1 MSENEQLIF
10 DEVDLTY
17 LRDAV
22 YRQIAT
28 TDWDVTNPGEW
39 LRLVA
44 LKGLEEKLN
53 RALDAI
59 YDNNH
64 A

>member
-1 MSENEQLIF
+1 MPEQEQITF

-17 LRDAV
+17 LKEAV

-28 TDWDVTNPGEW
+28 TDWDVTNNGEW

-44 LKGLEEKLN
+44 LKELEEKLN
-53 RALDAI
+53 RSLDVI

-64 A
+64 T

>member
-1 MSENEQLIF
+1 MPEQEQITF

-17 LRDAV
+17 LKEAV

-44 LKGLEEKLN
+44 LKELEEKLN
-53 RALDAI
+53 RSLDVI